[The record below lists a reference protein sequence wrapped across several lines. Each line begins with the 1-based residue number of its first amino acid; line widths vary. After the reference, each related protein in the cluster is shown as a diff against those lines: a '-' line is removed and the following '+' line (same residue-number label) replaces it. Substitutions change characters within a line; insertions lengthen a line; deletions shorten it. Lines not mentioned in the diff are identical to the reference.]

1 MPRRN
6 RPSKITKRLP
16 LKKGKV
22 MVIQADDPN
31 HERGLLIELVG
42 KGGYD
47 IAYWYD
53 KPELVFPAEIRVDGR
68 TVAKD
73 GRIVHIGYHPELAQP
88 SSFNSRKRT
97 NQRTNPAFANKPVPV
112 SVTKRIEEIVT
123 KAIKKELGTPEQIAE
138 ILLVL
143 AKDVDQETVDEF
155 EDNSLKIHRGK
166 LVYSGTTWD
175 GRTNVP
181 YIQKKD
187 DDY

>member
-16 LKKGKV
+16 LKKGQV

-53 KPELVFPAEIRVDGR
+53 KPELVYPAEIRVDGR

-88 SSFNSRKRT
+88 SSFKKRKKSRSNPEDWIEQVTSKSKSGVFTAQAKRAGYPT
-97 NQRTNPAFANKPVPV
+97 ALAYA
-112 SVTKRIEEIVT
+112 
-123 KAIKKELGTPEQIAE
+123 KAIMKRWRAGF
-138 ILLVL
+138 
-143 AKDVDQETVDEF
+143 ETVK
-155 EDNSLKIHRGK
+155 NKK
-166 LVYSGTTWD
+166 T
-175 GRTNVP
+175 GRMQRVTIKTMRRANLALNL
-181 YIQKKD
+181 QKRRP
-187 DDY
+187 